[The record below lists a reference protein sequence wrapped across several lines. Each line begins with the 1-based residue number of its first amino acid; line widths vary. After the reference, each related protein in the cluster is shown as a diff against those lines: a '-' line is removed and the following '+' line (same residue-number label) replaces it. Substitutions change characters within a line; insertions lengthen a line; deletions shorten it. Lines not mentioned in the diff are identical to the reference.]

1 MMVGPQDAEQRDKE
15 KSARGSA
22 QVLEKARSG
31 QGNARKSKPF
41 PLIFFGRAWL
51 DFARFG

>member
-1 MMVGPQDAEQRDKE
+1 LIVTALKGE
-15 KSARGSA
+15 KKKKCWGSA
-22 QVLEKARSG
+22 QALEKAHFR
-31 QGNARKSKPF
+31 QENPRKSKPF